1 MIRRS
6 WTICSM
12 AALLLAAP
20 VVAQQPGTLILG
32 GFGQYTLFD
41 DDIGFDDA
49 FGYGGRI
56 GAFISP
62 NVFLEAEGS
71 STEPDY
77 NGPGPDRDAKY
88 GPISAR
94 LMFAFPFMQ
103 NTGFNAGFQVG
114 GGAVLSSYRRGHGYT
129 YNYGAE
135 GALGFTAAF
144 GGFTALRLQ
153 ALVDYMPASE
163 PDATINYRFQAGLDF
178 WPDPASQWMGMSN
191 MTSGPYV
198 WWDDT
203 PQPLPGTLELGGFVQ
218 YSFMHDNAGFNG
230 GNRPDDGLGFGG
242 RAGVFLT
249 PNWQIEGDGQWSL
262 LDNKLVPNTAPAA
275 SRRYEEID
283 YSTFA
288 LRLNYNFPFA
298 GFMGSNS
305 SFLVGGG
312 AVRTNYGA
320 GDDEVFNRI
329 EGPATYNY
337 GASGIAGIRIG
348 FAPRVALRIDGV
360 VDYMPNSSP
369 DGASHAGHDPLA
381 TEGPHDPEASLNYAV
396 RAGLS
401 LFLGG
406 AARGMPAPP
415 PAVCTWNSSILAS
428 DPNCRAPEARCQYNS
443 NITASDPNCR
453 APMAPARCVYDSN
466 ILATDMNCR
475 APMAVDSSAITAPIY
490 FDFDKSDIRPDAAAT
505 LDRKIPWLRANPG
518 MRIRIEGNA
527 DNRGSDEY
535 NLALGQR
542 RAASAR
548 HYLADRGIDAGRFDL
563 VSYGEERPVC
573 SETPMT
579 EACHQLNRRDDFR
592 IVTVGGDGRIRTP

>member
-1 MIRRS
+1 
-6 WTICSM
+6 M

-20 VVAQQPGTLILG
+20 VVAQQPGTMILG
-32 GFGQYTLFD
+32 GFGQYTMFADNLSLK
-41 DDIGFDDA
+41 DA
-49 FGYGGRI
+49 FGYGGRV

-62 NVFLEAEGS
+62 NAFLEAEGS
-71 STEPDY
+71 YTAPDWEGGAPL
-77 NGPGPDRDAKY
+77 NRDVKY

-94 LMFAFPFMQ
+94 LMFAFPFMAGS
-103 NTGFNAGFQVG
+103 GFNAGFQVG
-114 GGAVLSSYRRGHGYT
+114 GGAVLSSYRIGTGYT

-153 ALVDYMPASE
+153 ALVDYMPTSE
-163 PDATINYRFQAGLDF
+163 PDATMNFRFQAGLDF
-178 WPDPASQWMGMSN
+178 WPDPASQWMGMSPN
-191 MTSGPYV
+191 TSGPYV

-218 YSFMHDNAGFNG
+218 YSFLDDNAGFATG
-230 GNRPDDGLGFGG
+230 RPDGGLGYGG

-249 PNWQIEGDGQWSL
+249 PNWQIEGDGQWSP
-262 LDNKLVPNTAPAA
+262 LDNTVTPSAID
-275 SRRYEEID
+275 EID

-298 GFMGSNS
+298 GFLGSNS

-312 AVRTNYGA
+312 VVRTNYGGG
-320 GDDEVFNRI
+320 GDVTPR
-329 EGPATYNY
+329 PMTYNY
-337 GASGIAGIRIG
+337 GASGIAGVRIG

-360 VDYMPNSSP
+360 VDYMPNS
-369 DGASHAGHDPLA
+369 L
-381 TEGPHDPEASLNYAV
+381 PEASLNYAA

-406 AARGMPAPP
+406 AARGEPAPP

-428 DPNCRAPEARCQYNS
+428 DPNCRAP
-443 NITASDPNCR
+443 
-453 APMAPARCVYDSN
+453 APPVAPVTPPSARCVYDNN

-475 APMAVDSSAITAPIY
+475 APVAVDSTAITAPIY

-505 LDRKIPWLRANPG
+505 LDRKIPWLQANPG

-548 HYLADRGIDAGRFDL
+548 GYLADRGIDAGRFDL

-579 EACHQLNRRDDFR
+579 AACHQLNRRDDFR

>member
-1 MIRRS
+1 MLRRS

-20 VVAQQPGTLILG
+20 AVAQQPGTLILG
-32 GFGQYTLFD
+32 GFGQYTMFD
-41 DDIGFDDA
+41 DNLPFDDA
-49 FGYGGRI
+49 FGYGGRV

-62 NVFLEAEGS
+62 NIFLEAEGS
-71 STEPDY
+71 YTAPDY
-77 NGPGPDRDAKY
+77 VGPGPDRDAKY

-94 LMFAFPFMQ
+94 LMFAFPFTAMP
-103 NTGFNAGFQVG
+103 GINAGFQVG
-114 GGAVLSSYRRGHGYT
+114 GGAVLSSYRTGATGYS

-153 ALVDYMPASE
+153 ALVDYMPTSE
-163 PDATINYRFQAGLDF
+163 PDATMNFRFQAGLDF
-178 WPDPASQWMGMSN
+178 WPDPASQWMGMN
-191 MTSGPYV
+191 PTASGPVV

-218 YSFMHDNAGFNG
+218 YSFLDDNAGYSGN
-230 GNRPDDGLGFGG
+230 NRPDDGLGYGG
-242 RAGVFLT
+242 RVGVFLT
-249 PNWQIEGDGQWSL
+249 PNWQIEGDGQWSP
-262 LDNKLVPNTAPAA
+262 LDNRITTPGVPPT
-275 SRRYEEID
+275 SDEID

-298 GFMGSNS
+298 GFLGSNS

-312 AVRTNYGA
+312 VVRTNYGA
-320 GDDEVFNRI
+320 GDDVSPR
-329 EGPATYNY
+329 PATYNY
-337 GASGIAGIRIG
+337 GASGIAGLRIG

-360 VDYMPNSSP
+360 VDYMPNS
-369 DGASHAGHDPLA
+369 
-381 TEGPHDPEASLNYAV
+381 EPEATLNYAA

-401 LFLGG
+401 LLLGG
-406 AARGMPAPP
+406 ASRAAPEPP
-415 PAVCTWNSSILAS
+415 PAVCQWNSSILAS
-428 DPNCRAPEARCQYNS
+428 DPNCRAPVVQPPPARCQWNS
-443 NITASDPNCR
+443 NILATDPNCR
-453 APMAPARCVYDSN
+453 APVAPVVID
-466 ILATDMNCR
+466 T
-475 APMAVDSSAITAPIY
+475 SAITAPIY

-505 LDRKIPWLRANPG
+505 LDRKIPWLQANPG

-548 HYLADRGIDAGRFDL
+548 QYLADRGIDAGRFDL

-592 IVTVGGDGRIRTP
+592 IVTIGGDGTIRRP